1 MAEYVFVLDL
11 IDESNDFRLGR
22 ITVEVLEQFSMGP
35 VFSIG
40 QAERYAPLGFGR
52 ENGAKSPP
60 LPPC

>member
-1 MAEYVFVLDL
+1 MAEYVFALDL

-40 QAERYAPLGFGR
+40 QAERYAPLG
-52 ENGAKSPP
+52 
-60 LPPC
+60 LVW